1 MDRKNLI
8 KILKDMYLGNKD
20 EYMTLVEKINAQDYL
35 KVNIALQNM
44 IYSEPFNENLLQA
57 YENISPLFLDK
68 VRIKNRNV

>member
-68 VRIKNRNV
+68 VRIKNKA

>member
-20 EYMTLVEKINAQDYL
+20 EYMKLVEKINAQDYL

-68 VRIKNRNV
+68 VRIKNKA

>member
-35 KVNIALQNM
+35 KVNTALRNM

-68 VRIKNRNV
+68 VRIKK

>member
-1 MDRKNLI
+1 MDRKKLI
-8 KILKDMYLGNKD
+8 KILKEMYLGNKD

-68 VRIKNRNV
+68 VRIKNKA